1 MTGPACS
8 RCGRPLLMVGGSV
21 PVCAFCLLRAGTGRD
36 YSLVSVLGQ
45 GAHGTVYL
53 AEQQPSKRL
62 VALKVLN
69 GSDTAATVSRLQHH
83 RRVLAALAHP
93 NASNILDV
101 GRSGDRSAY
110 VATAYVRGL
119 AISTSCERSH
129 ADVPAR
135 LALLA
140 ILTDV
145 VRSAHQ
151 RGIAHGGIKA
161 SNVFLV
167 DTVDGPSVR
176 VTDFGMRSA
185 DVSADLAALRGLATE
200 LLQPLNADRLLHA

>member
-1 MTGPACS
+1 
-8 RCGRPLLMVGGSV
+8 MVGGSV
-21 PVCAFCLLRAGTGRD
+21 PACAFCLLRAGTGRE

-167 DTVDGPSVR
+167 DAVDRRSVR
-176 VTDFGMRSA
+176 LTDFGMRSA

-200 LLQPLNADRLLHA
+200 LLQPLNADRLFHA